1 MPRDRF
7 HLREAAIFVLVVA
20 VLSSCVPLLGAADA
34 TKEAKD
40 YKDEL
45 RRCRVENATCLGYV
59 ACRQRVAS
67 EHGET
72 YTGRC
77 LP

>member
-1 MPRDRF
+1 MSRDRF
-7 HLREAAIFVLVVA
+7 HLRESVGFALVVA

-34 TKEAKD
+34 TKEAAA

-45 RRCRVENATCLGYV
+45 RRCRAENSTCLGYV
-59 ACRQRVAS
+59 ACRRRIAS

-77 LP
+77 VP